1 MLAFF
6 RRFAGRRFDIAA
18 IGDRWIARPIE
29 HDGTP
34 GSLRV
39 RQLPDSLP
47 RKRFPQVALGWI
59 ARADHADLESL
70 TRSVQAALEQEGQCL
85 LVLVHETPQGLA
97 WYAYA
102 AGNAALDTAFA
113 SLGVEAIGWGIND
126 DPDWGEYTHAKGLV
140 GL

>member
-1 MLAFF
+1 MLSFL
-6 RRFAGRRFDIAA
+6 RRFTRRRFDLAA
-18 IGDRWIARPIE
+18 IGDRWIERPIE

-39 RQLPDSLP
+39 RQLPANLP
-47 RKRFPQVALGWI
+47 RKRFPQVALGWV
-59 ARADHADLESL
+59 ARAAHADPGAL
-70 TRSVQAALEQEGQCL
+70 TRSVQGALEQDGQCL

-102 AGNAALDTAFA
+102 AGNAPLDTAFA
-113 SLGVEAIGWGIND
+113 SLGVAAVGWGIND
-126 DPDWGEYTHAKGLV
+126 DPDWAEYTHATGLV